1 MYVVSFADFMNMRS
15 VQSHQELVS
24 QGLLVEFQSQMG
36 DAFFVS
42 HQWTGSAH
50 PDLKFEQLRV
60 LQRAFDYL
68 MGGQTLLKSTHMS
81 YAMLGHGEYISTK
94 DWHSHFMF
102 IWYDYFSCPQLVSR
116 SAEQAILPDLQN
128 AVQSISSY
136 VQKSKYFLVLV
147 PSVHAD
153 TGELLSRESWQ
164 RRGWCRFERAC
175 REFLSEDAN
184 IAVIESVH
192 RSYVMTPFDSWLKPA
207 CMGEFTVEGDRDK
220 VEHQVSGMLHSKLI
234 SLLENANL
242 HGFRMVLNLKHI
254 YLRRSQPGQFSA
266 KDPESCKLKLADFMK
281 ENGFEKLSE
290 RQCGW
295 SPACFAALRGD
306 PHVLKEMLDMR
317 VDVDERVQANEQRYH
332 IEKGMSLLSICAQF
346 SNNSAMAMLIEMRA
360 NVNQQD
366 SVVKGTPLLRA
377 GMGNNA
383 EGVQMLVQAGCNHC
397 ILDGFGHTA
406 LVPACA
412 FGARDSARALLAAFP
427 NIDRAKALHFAV
439 VAEGQAELTI
449 PELLG
454 AGANINE
461 KLQFTPGMRI
471 QFRLLA
477 KLAKWLDARHG
488 RDLHFFLTNL
498 MGATPLIC
506 SLASCN
512 FSASAILIAAGADA
526 TMRNSAGNTALDV
539 AQAVR
544 APNVVL
550 RGLQGDTTACDHYVG
565 PKIADRIWVSI

>member
-220 VEHQVSGMLHSKLI
+220 V
-234 SLLENANL
+234 
-242 HGFRMVLNLKHI
+242 
-254 YLRRSQPGQFSA
+254 
-266 KDPESCKLKLADFMK
+266 
-281 ENGFEKLSE
+281 
-290 RQCGW
+290 GW
-295 SPACFAALRGD
+295 
-306 PHVLKEMLDMR
+306 
-317 VDVDERVQANEQRYH
+317 
-332 IEKGMSLLSICAQF
+332 
-346 SNNSAMAMLIEMRA
+346 
-360 NVNQQD
+360 
-366 SVVKGTPLLRA
+366 
-377 GMGNNA
+377 
-383 EGVQMLVQAGCNHC
+383 
-397 ILDGFGHTA
+397 
-406 LVPACA
+406 
-412 FGARDSARALLAAFP
+412 
-427 NIDRAKALHFAV
+427 
-439 VAEGQAELTI
+439 
-449 PELLG
+449 
-454 AGANINE
+454 
-461 KLQFTPGMRI
+461 
-471 QFRLLA
+471 
-477 KLAKWLDARHG
+477 
-488 RDLHFFLTNL
+488 
-498 MGATPLIC
+498 
-506 SLASCN
+506 
-512 FSASAILIAAGADA
+512 
-526 TMRNSAGNTALDV
+526 
-539 AQAVR
+539 VR
-544 APNVVL
+544 APQFHRDLVTDSSVFKDKYHDIASFMSSL
-550 RGLQGDTTACDHYVG
+550 DPSTLQALPFALHCPGGTSGFWDATCEAHFSPEERKPARLSHGAEPEAHLFAEEPARSVFGQGSRELQAQARGLHE
-565 PKIADRIWVSI
+565 RERL